1 MSSHTSSTTSR
12 TGPHHSCNV
21 AGRPV
26 TAIDSYVRFNPKV
39 LHMSSPNH
47 CCLGQQRRCE
57 TWRTTGCPSPTIFAD
72 DCGRVGQAK
81 CILPRLHLL
90 RWNRGTSHLAICK
103 HPGHEVECLGKPRS
117 PQHRPNL
124 RILRDLWLSG
134 LCGLSQTS
142 MPGVVRSGL
151 AVGGSSALGGGAV
164 ESEALPHVWLAAR
177 YVSYLLCSCSCS
189 TIIKFCQRSDV
200 CLGQAKQH
208 RLL

>member
-1 MSSHTSSTTSR
+1 MSR
-12 TGPHHSCNV
+12 K
-21 AGRPV
+21 AQIR
-26 TAIDSYVRFNPKV
+26 
-39 LHMSSPNH
+39 
-47 CCLGQQRRCE
+47 
-57 TWRTTGCPSPTIFAD
+57 
-72 DCGRVGQAK
+72 
-81 CILPRLHLL
+81 
-90 RWNRGTSHLAICK
+90 
-103 HPGHEVECLGKPRS
+103 

-208 RLL
+208 RLLWIEARVSWPALVQVALHRLHPS